1 MFEHTIRN
9 HEQNFLDNW
18 YSKVKQFAL
27 SLMKNVVLVCNKTI
41 DATAAEILSTTET
54 SLKRNTK
61 QEQFKATQS
70 EIKNNVA
77 AANMILQQRKVEN
90 SIF

>member
-27 SLMKNVVLVCNKTI
+27 SLMKNVVQVCNKTI

-61 QEQFKATQS
+61 QEQFKVTQS